1 MVPNAVPVSAM
12 APAGASICACLLA
25 HGQASAEVLPG
36 GGGVGGRCCR
46 DAAEEQRHQEALTLI
61 FGGISVVTP
70 LGVAASRWRFGGCL
84 SAGHCPR
91 CLVVRRPPDEKGW
104 GPLFWSMP
112 VGFTWAGWFAAWWCA
127 LEFYILLV
135 QTNTLGRQA
144 LTYGSTE
151 CHLDLLMPWLNL
163 TPNYYRSQ
171 DKLFTDGRSCC
182 S

>member
-1 MVPNAVPVSAM
+1 MPLKSSV
-12 APAGASICACLLA
+12 IK
-25 HGQASAEVLPG
+25 
-36 GGGVGGRCCR
+36 RI
-46 DAAEEQRHQEALTLI
+46 DADFRRH
-61 FGGISVVTP
+61 FGGDASWRCRFSVAFRRMLVCRP
-70 LGVAASRWRFGGCL
+70 LSSVS
-84 SAGHCPR
+84 
-91 CLVVRRPPDEKGW
+91 RRPPDEKGW